1 MKKSDKFYPSADF
14 QKQAY
19 AGSFAEYQDLA
30 KFVAD
35 NPEKFWSELADE
47 YIDWFSAYESVL
59 NSDEAPFYRW
69 FDGGKLNA
77 SHLCVDRHLGKNGK
91 HTALIWEAENGEV
104 RKYSY
109 EDLSK
114 EVFRFARILKT
125 EFGIKK
131 GDRVVLYLPMIP
143 EAIFAMLA
151 CARIGAIHAVVF
163 GGFSAEVLGERIADT
178 GAKLVITADGA
189 FRHGKPYLL
198 KPTVDKALKN
208 LEQKK
213 PKTLVIEHNHEPIDW
228 IDNQDFSYGEL
239 NKKTSVRYLKPEVMD
254 SEDVL
259 FILHTS
265 GSTGKPKGIVHS
277 TAGYMLWAQ
286 YTSKMV
292 FDLHDEDIFWCTAD
306 IGWITGHTYLVYGPL
321 ALGRTIVMY
330 EGVLT
335 YPDTGRPWRII
346 ENHKVNAF
354 YTAPTAIRMLHK
366 DGADEP
372 EKYDLSSLKVL
383 GTVGEPIDPESW
395 KWYYEKVGKNR
406 CPIVDTWWQ
415 TETGGHLV
423 SPLPGATPIKP
434 GSATFPLPGIESEIL
449 DEKGHPV
456 DLGQKGLL
464 CITKPWPAM
473 FRNVWNDPD
482 RYKSTYFSIVKNGVP
497 VYFSGDG
504 AYVDKEGYTFV
515 TGRVDDVINI
525 SGHRVGT
532 AEVESVISSH
542 PFVAEVAIVSRLD
555 HLRGEQIVAFV
566 ILEADLETNIL
577 LTEINLLLKKDIG
590 AIIKVERIIITSELP
605 KTRSGKILRRLLR
618 SIVRGEVS
626 KVDIST
632 IDNPEIVK
640 AIESRLQ
647 GD

>member
-1 MKKSDKFYPSADF
+1 
-14 QKQAY
+14 
-19 AGSFAEYQDLA
+19 
-30 KFVAD
+30 
-35 NPEKFWSELADE
+35 
-47 YIDWFSAYESVL
+47 
-59 NSDEAPFYRW
+59 
-69 FDGGKLNA
+69 
-77 SHLCVDRHLGKNGK
+77 
-91 HTALIWEAENGEV
+91 
-104 RKYSY
+104 
-109 EDLSK
+109 
-114 EVFRFARILKT
+114 
-125 EFGIKK
+125 
-131 GDRVVLYLPMIP
+131 
-143 EAIFAMLA
+143 
-151 CARIGAIHAVVF
+151 
-163 GGFSAEVLGERIADT
+163 
-178 GAKLVITADGA
+178 
-189 FRHGKPYLL
+189 
-198 KPTVDKALKN
+198 
-208 LEQKK
+208 
-213 PKTLVIEHNHEPIDW
+213 
-228 IDNQDFSYGEL
+228 
-239 NKKTSVRYLKPEVMD
+239 
-254 SEDVL
+254 
-259 FILHTS
+259 
-265 GSTGKPKGIVHS
+265 
-277 TAGYMLWAQ
+277 
-286 YTSKMV
+286 MV

-423 SPLPGATPIKP
+423 SPLPGATPTKP